1 MVIIV
6 PQHLTKLLA
15 DENLRSRGERT
26 RFDRHIVWIIQH
38 GHEVP
43 KERDHGNIS
52 CHMRFISRRPEGHR
66 VLAQELCSL
75 ADGITEVC
83 SKTDELVAVADVV
96 GDEFLVY
103 TQFTSG

>member
-1 MVIIV
+1 
-6 PQHLTKLLA
+6 
-15 DENLRSRGERT
+15 
-26 RFDRHIVWIIQH
+26 
-38 GHEVP
+38 
-43 KERDHGNIS
+43 
-52 CHMRFISRRPEGHR
+52 MRFISRRPEGHR

-75 ADGITEVC
+75 ADGIAEVC